1 MCVSWQQ
8 ASNWYDSDE
17 TTIAEIN
24 GQTVYSAQVSPR
36 GIVMQTLDDEYCQ
49 VDTSKHYGRNYNSLA
64 AVIDALRNGTYITG
78 NNYCITKLTKF
89 IPWRTQLQE
98 SFSDFT

>member
-8 ASNWYDSDE
+8 ASNYYDSDE

-64 AVIDALRNGTYITG
+64 AVIDALHNGTYITG
-78 NNYCITKLTKF
+78 K
-89 IPWRTQLQE
+89 
-98 SFSDFT
+98 